1 MYRHFFKRVI
11 DFIIALVLI
20 ILSLPFLL
28 IGAIAIK
35 ADDRGPVF
43 FNQERVGKDNKIFTI
58 YKLRSMKMQT
68 HDPVT
73 GRKLRDKERVTR
85 AGRFVRKT
93 SIDELP
99 QLFNVLKGDMSF
111 VGPRPLLV
119 KYLPYYTNEE
129 LHRHDVRPGIT
140 GLAQVNGR
148 SNLPW
153 EERFAYDLEYVKHI
167 TFLGDLSIWWKTIQK
182 VFKGSDTS
190 VNERPKGFVSL
201 NLQRE
206 GRTWNDQF
214 TPSDISCKV
223 KNVVI
228 SGATGALGQAVVANL
243 LDHNVNVVALQ
254 SPASTVRF
262 PDSVHVI
269 GYEEFFA
276 IDVNE
281 FNDFSQFKNEGFDT
295 IHLAFPRSSTVE
307 ACMSGNEFTRRFIS
321 KVLEL
326 GTDRIINASSQ
337 SVYISTRENP
347 AVETDDM
354 TPSNLYDLCKSYNEF
369 WIADKA
375 SSYKVPVCTL
385 RIASLVGKEYEAR
398 IIPRFIKSALAGE
411 TVVINDADVMSFL
424 DVHDCA
430 NAIVRVLNHPL
441 IGGIYNLGT
450 EESFSLVEI
459 CECISDQL
467 VKNGKQPLQ
476 YEVEHKEEE
485 GMNRSLNIEK
495 FTHTFGWTAKKTL
508 NDFVSDSIKQ
518 VI

>member
-1 MYRHFFKRVI
+1 MYRHFFKRI
-11 DFIIALVLI
+11 FDFIIALILI

-35 ADDRGPVF
+35 CDDKGPVF
-43 FNQERVGKDNKIFTI
+43 FNQERVGKDNKVFTI

-153 EERFAYDLEYVKHI
+153 EERFAYDLEYVKDI
-167 TFLGDLSIWWKTIQK
+167 TFLGDLSIWWKTFQK
-182 VFKGSDTS
+182 VFRGSDTS

-206 GRTWNDQF
+206 GKTWNDQF

-228 SGATGALGQAVVANL
+228 SGATGALGREVINDL

-254 SPASTVRF
+254 SAHSQVIL
-262 PDSVHVI
+262 PDSIHVI
-269 GYEEFFA
+269 EYEDFFA
-276 IDVNE
+276 IDVDE
-281 FNDFSQFKNEGFDT
+281 FNSFSHFNNEGFDT
-295 IHLAFPRSSTVE
+295 IHLAFPRSSTIE
-307 ACMSGNEFTRRFIS
+307 ACMSGNEFTRRFIN
-321 KVLEL
+321 KVLQL

-337 SVYISTRENP
+337 SVYTSTRANP
-347 AVETDDM
+347 AVESDEM
-354 TPSNLYDLCKSYNEF
+354 TPANLYDLCKSYNEY
-369 WIADKA
+369 WIEDKA
-375 SSYKVPVCTL
+375 RSHKVPVCTL
-385 RIASLVGKEYEAR
+385 RIASLVGREYEAR
-398 IIPRFIKSALAGE
+398 IIPRFIKCALAGDS
-411 TVVINDADVMSFL
+411 VVINDADVMSFL
-424 DVHDCA
+424 DVKECA

-441 IGGIYNLGT
+441 IGGIYNVGA

-459 CECISDQL
+459 CECVNEQL
-467 VKNGKQPLQ
+467 VQKGLKPLH
-476 YEVEHKEEE
+476 YEIEHKDEQ
-485 GMNRSLNIEK
+485 GINRSLNVEK
-495 FTHTFGWTAKKTL
+495 FTHTFGWTSQKTL
-508 NDFVSDSIKQ
+508 KDFVADSINQ

>member
-1 MYRHFFKRVI
+1 MYRHFFKRVL

-20 ILSLPFLL
+20 VLTSPFLL
-28 IGAIAIK
+28 IGAIVIK
-35 ADDRGPVF
+35 LDDKGPVF
-43 FNQERVGKDNKIFTI
+43 FNQQRVGKDNKVFTI

-68 HDPVT
+68 HDPET
-73 GRKLRDKERVTR
+73 GRKLRDKERVTS

-153 EERFAYDLEYVKHI
+153 EERFAYDLEYVKNI
-167 TFLGDLSIWWKTIQK
+167 TFLGDLSIWWKTFEK

-206 GRTWNDQF
+206 GQICNDQF
-214 TPSDISCKV
+214 TPSEITCKV
-223 KNVVI
+223 KNVVV
-228 SGATGALGQAVVANL
+228 SGATGALGQSVISNL
-243 LDHNVNVVALQ
+243 IDHSVNVLALI
-254 SPASTVRF
+254 SPTSTVSF
-262 PDSVHVI
+262 PDTVRTI
-269 GYEEFFA
+269 TYEDFFNL
-276 IDVNE
+276 DVE
-281 FNDFSQFKNEGFDT
+281 SFNSLTGFNNEGFDT
-295 IHLAFPRSSTVE
+295 IHLAFPRTSTVE
-307 ACMSGNEFTRRFIS
+307 DCMSGNEFTRRFIG

-337 SVYISTRENP
+337 SVYVSTREKP
-347 AVETDDM
+347 ADETDDM
-354 TPSNLYDLCKSYNEF
+354 TPVNLYDLCKSYNEY

-375 SSYKVPVCTL
+375 HQYNVPVCTL
-385 RIASLVGKEYEAR
+385 RIASLVGKEYDTR

-411 TVVINDADVMSFL
+411 TVVVNDMDIMSFL
-424 DVHDCA
+424 DVNECA
-430 NAIVRVLNHPL
+430 NAITRVLNHPL
-441 IGGIYNLGT
+441 IGGVFNLGT
-450 EESFSLVEI
+450 EESYTLVEI
-459 CECISDQL
+459 CESINDQL
-467 VKNGKQPLQ
+467 IQYGKQPLN
-476 YEVEHKEEE
+476 YVVEHKDSD
-485 GMNRSLNIEK
+485 GMNRTLNVEK
-495 FTHTFGWTAKKTL
+495 FTHTFGWTAQKTL
-508 NDFVSDSIKQ
+508 NDFVKDAIGQ
-518 VI
+518 VM